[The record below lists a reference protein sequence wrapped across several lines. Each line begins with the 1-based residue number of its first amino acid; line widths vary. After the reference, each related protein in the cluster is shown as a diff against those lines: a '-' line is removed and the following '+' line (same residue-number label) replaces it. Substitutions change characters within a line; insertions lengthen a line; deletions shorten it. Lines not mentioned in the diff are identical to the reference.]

1 MRLFLIFNWE
11 NLFRY
16 SGAGVAASTS
26 AGSARAWWRP
36 RCTCA
41 PAAPRAR
48 TSTSACP
55 TPRDLPSPDGDLHW
69 YDSRHYNTY
78 INIRVTL
85 VVTPHCIS
93 VSIDQQCHD
102 MERGVVIYRICSGR
116 IPTITTLRSDRA
128 IVSDWNAIELRT
140 LRNFLKVSYFCGGEK
155 ECRCLYAIPWVES
168 EAEPAGSVLLLS

>member
-1 MRLFLIFNWE
+1 MRALPRAL
-11 NLFRY
+11 LL
-16 SGAGVAASTS
+16 GVRERGGDHAA
-26 AGSARAWWRP
+26 RVP
-36 RCTCA
+36 RLRLA
-41 PAAPRAR
+41 PAPLPAPAR
-48 TSTSACP
+48 LRVTCP
-55 TPRDLPSPDGDLHW
+55 RRTGTYHLHW

-128 IVSDWNAIELRT
+128 IVSDWNAIELWT
-140 LRNFLKVSYFCGGEK
+140 LRNFLIVLYFYGGEK
-155 ECRCLYAIPWVES
+155 ECRCLYAIP
-168 EAEPAGSVLLLS
+168 